1 MGMDSWAWELVTNT
15 GDCVIVCVVERRLAS
30 ARKFARGR
38 RRVEVDRAD
47 VVVVGAGSAGGVIA
61 ARLSEDPDRS
71 VLLLEAGPCFDTV
84 ARLPAEIRQVGSL
97 AAAVPGHP
105 NNWGFTGALTSE
117 LTYSVPRGK
126 IVGGSSSINGGYF
139 VRGVPEDFQR
149 WVEAGNDQWSFEK
162 VVPYFRKLE
171 HDRDFGGPL
180 HGSGGPI
187 PVKRQ
192 GGDLM
197 SPVTAAF
204 IEACLQLGF
213 AEEHDKNC
221 PGPPGV
227 GLVPLNALD
236 GVRVSTAVAYV
247 MPSQNR
253 SNLTV
258 RGDAHVRRV
267 LFEGTRAIGVE
278 AEIAGRV
285 EVIHAGEVVL
295 CAGAIGSPHL
305 LMLSGIGPGDE
316 LHGLEIPVV
325 HDAPGVG
332 KDFSD
337 HPELWVTYRPKRM
350 MMPTHPHM
358 AFHQSAL
365 NYTANGSDSVGD
377 MELICGVLSIGQIT
391 LGRGISSLRG
401 LAGILYRPIRTLEA
415 MRGVSIRR
423 LMDQAHAHA
432 DLAILCGLQQERSR
446 GELRVISND
455 PHIAPTLQYNYLS
468 EPEDLERMRQAVRL
482 SAELLEAAPLRR
494 LVAARTSPS
503 TTDLTSDRALDRW
516 MGANLATAIH
526 MSGTC
531 KMGPASDQRAV
542 VDQAFRVHGV
552 SGLRVVDT
560 SAMPQLT
567 SRGPHATTV
576 MMGERAADFM
586 IGESTAVRSR
596 AIAAVPVAPLS
607 ATAS

>member
-1 MGMDSWAWELVTNT
+1 M
-15 GDCVIVCVVERRLAS
+15 ERTLAS
-30 ARKFARGR
+30 ALRFARGR
-38 RRVEVDRAD
+38 RRVEAGRPD

-105 NNWGFTGALTSE
+105 NNWGFTGALTPE

-187 PVKRQ
+187 SVKRQ

-221 PGPPGV
+221 PGAPGV

-236 GVRVSTAVAYV
+236 GMRVSTAVAYV
-247 MPSQNR
+247 IPSQNR
-253 SNLTV
+253 PNLTV
-258 RGDAHVRRV
+258 RGDALVRRV
-267 LFEGTRAIGVE
+267 LLEGTRAIGVE

-285 EVIHAGEVVL
+285 ELIHAGEVVL
-295 CAGAIGSPHL
+295 CAGAIGSPQL

-316 LHGLEIPVV
+316 LRGLEIPVV

-332 KDFSD
+332 KDFAD

-365 NYTANGSDSVGD
+365 NYTADGSDSVGD

-401 LAGILYRPIRTLEA
+401 IAGILQRPIRTLEA
-415 MRGVSIRR
+415 LRGLSIRR
-423 LMDQAHAHA
+423 LVDQAHTHA
-432 DLAILCGLQQERSR
+432 DLALLCGLQQERSR

-455 PHIAPTLQYNYLS
+455 PHIAPTLQYNYLV
-468 EPEDLERMRQAVRL
+468 EPADLERMRQAVRL

-503 TTDLTSDRALDRW
+503 TTDLASDRALDRW
-516 MGANLATAIH
+516 MRANLATAVH

-542 VDQAFRVHGV
+542 VDQEFRAHGV

-586 IGESTAVRSR
+586 IRGPSAVTSKATTA
-596 AIAAVPVAPLS
+596 APVAPLS
-607 ATAS
+607 AAAA